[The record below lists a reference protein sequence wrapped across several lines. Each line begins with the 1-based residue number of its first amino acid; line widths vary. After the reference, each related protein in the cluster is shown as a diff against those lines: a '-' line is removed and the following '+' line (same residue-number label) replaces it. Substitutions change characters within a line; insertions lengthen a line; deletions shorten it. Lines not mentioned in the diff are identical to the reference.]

1 MGKKVSEP
9 RRRTRRSAA
18 SNPIVHDPLEV
29 RHLRYFLEVAEAGSF
44 SRAASRLGVSQPNIS
59 QQLRD
64 LETSLGVDLL
74 QRHGKR
80 ILLTSAGQMLREYA
94 RGILRQIENLLQ
106 ELTVEPEQV
115 RGSLHVGVVPIL
127 DMALMPPLLGM
138 FATNHPAVSLTVEE
152 ISSTEIETA
161 IEEGR
166 MDVGL
171 GFLTRHSA
179 RLRYERLCEDQFALI
194 ISTEHPWAGRDIID
208 VRELHE
214 QPILQLPD
222 TFVMR
227 RMTDVICQQHRVRPH
242 IVAEINSIETLLRSL
257 RPLQAAALMPKIALR
272 DSDGLVA
279 IPLKGKNLSLEIGLL
294 RLIDSGASG
303 AVEEF
308 TKLARKTVPL
318 MIRKQS
324 AQRASFLP
332 ARTAA
337 RASPKPAPRRL
348 RSSPR
353 RSKK

>member
-1 MGKKVSEP
+1 
-9 RRRTRRSAA
+9 
-18 SNPIVHDPLEV
+18 L
-29 RHLRYFLEVAEAGSF
+29 
-44 SRAASRLGVSQPNIS
+44 Q
-59 QQLRD
+59 
-64 LETSLGVDLL
+64 VDLL

-80 ILLTSAGQMLREYA
+80 ILLTSAGQLLGRYA
-94 RGILRQIENLLQ
+94 RGILRQIEILLQ

-138 FATNHPAVSLTVEE
+138 FAASHPAVSLTVEE

-171 GFLTRHSA
+171 GFLTRHSP

-194 ISTEHPWAGRDIID
+194 VSTEHPWAERDMID
-208 VRELHE
+208 VRELNE
-214 QPILQLPD
+214 QPVLQLPD

-227 RMTDVICQQHRVRPH
+227 RMTDAVCQQHRVRPR

-279 IPLKGKNLSLEIGLL
+279 IPLKGKNLALEIGLL
-294 RLIDSGASG
+294 RLIDSGATA
-303 AVEEF
+303 AVEGF

-332 ARTAA
+332 ARAA
-337 RASPKPAPRRL
+337 PAPSSPAASSRRP
-348 RSSPR
+348 RSSRR
-353 RSKK
+353 RSKR